1 MKMLNT
7 LLSELFA
14 VVLFTTAAS
23 TTNAQQFALAV
34 LVIVPLMLNEW
45 NDEKMRKRV
54 RQLEDRCYK

>member
-23 TTNAQQFALAV
+23 TTNAQQFAMAV
-34 LVIVPLMLNEW
+34 LVIVPLIFNEW
-45 NDEKMRKRV
+45 SDESCAK
-54 RQLEDRCYK
+54 ECNN